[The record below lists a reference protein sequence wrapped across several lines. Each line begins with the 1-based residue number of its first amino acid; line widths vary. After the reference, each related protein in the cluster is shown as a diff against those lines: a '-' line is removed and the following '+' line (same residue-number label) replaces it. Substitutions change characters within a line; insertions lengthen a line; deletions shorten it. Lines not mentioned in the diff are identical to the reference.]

1 MIIQNVYRSVF
12 GMLKKVIIP
21 LLFAASI
28 FVIVDNVWA
37 QENIQFPADA
47 ACFAGKENK
56 ISVEIFYGVPLYMV
70 YWTRESIIKY
80 TGEVLH
86 IVSIYDA
93 DGILVDEVQNTKQFL
108 FYFYQIKHIY
118 NDVYTLT
125 QKFELEPGT
134 YNVEILL
141 FDEKTGNNGLLQDT
155 LRVEQ
160 FSGNDIRISDFLIAY
175 NISMEDA
182 RKRLT
187 RENARLYHHPAH
199 LYLKGRPIYIYFELY
214 NLFVADER
222 GMNNYT
228 IEYAI
233 NPLKIEKVKEV
244 TLNRFLKNIPCKVP
258 EKQEILI
265 STEYNHF
272 GRSDYQFF
280 RIDHH
285 LRKEGEY
292 LLTVRVTDE
301 VSGNTA
307 EKSTPLWIF
316 EKKK

>member
-1 MIIQNVYRSVF
+1 MKTQNVYRSVF
-12 GMLKKVIIP
+12 SMLKKVIIS
-21 LLFAASI
+21 LLVAAPV
-28 FVIVDNVWA
+28 FVIVDKVWA
-37 QENIQFPADA
+37 QEEIQFTADA
-47 ACFAGKENK
+47 ACFAGEESKT
-56 ISVEIFYGVPLYMV
+56 SVEIFYGVPLYMV
-70 YWTRESIIKY
+70 YWTRESIVKY
-80 TGEVLH
+80 TGEVKH
-86 IVSIYDA
+86 IVSIYDS

-118 NDVYTLT
+118 NDAYTLT
-125 QKFELEPGT
+125 QKFELEPGM
-134 YNVEILL
+134 YNMEILL

-155 LRVEQ
+155 LRVEK
-160 FSGNDIRISDFLIAY
+160 FSVNELRISDFLIAY

-222 GMNNYT
+222 GMNDYK

-233 NPLKIEKVKEV
+233 NPLKIEKVKDI
-244 TLNRFLKNIPCKVP
+244 TLNRILKNMHWKAP

-265 STEYNHF
+265 SAEYNNF
-272 GRSDYQFF
+272 GRSDFQFF

-285 LRKEGEY
+285 LQEEGQY
-292 LLTVRVTDE
+292 LLTVQVTDKI
-301 VSGNTA
+301 SGDTV

-316 EKKK
+316 EKQK

>member
-1 MIIQNVYRSVF
+1 
-12 GMLKKVIIP
+12 MLKKVIIS
-21 LLFAASI
+21 LLFAPSI

-37 QENIQFPADA
+37 QEKIQFPADA
-47 ACFAGKENK
+47 ACFEGEENK
-56 ISVEIFYGVPLYMV
+56 TSVEIFYGVPLYMV

-86 IVSIYDA
+86 IVSIYDS

-160 FSGNDIRISDFLIAY
+160 FSGNDLRISDFLIAY
-175 NISMEDA
+175 DISMEDA

-244 TLNRFLKNIPCKVP
+244 TLNRFLKNIPCKAP

-285 LRKEGEY
+285 LREEGEY

-301 VSGNTA
+301 VSGMTV
-307 EKSTPLWIF
+307 EKSTPIWIF